1 MELPNWVGY
10 LARSHHYTGAAL
22 LANKENNMH
31 PHRSMSPVLAGLSL
45 LAAPLAVFVAPMAQA
60 AVPDPCTFVTLA
72 EVNAITGGAALK
84 SESRKTGNQ
93 AACVFL
99 DQAKS
104 AVYTL
109 DIEEDPDPKRAL
121 KDVLSNTEK
130 QHKKPGKPLPG
141 VGDQAAYIENMRVVY
156 AAKGKFFICSYF
168 AGGKY
173 NTEANIA
180 KLSEAVIK
188 RVK

>member
-1 MELPNWVGY
+1 MELPNRVGY
-10 LARSHHYTGAAL
+10 IGRAHHYTGAAL

-31 PHRSMSPVLAGLSL
+31 SLRSLST
-45 LAAPLAVFVAPMAQA
+45 ALAVVSTFAVSLPQLVHA

>member
-1 MELPNWVGY
+1 M
-10 LARSHHYTGAAL
+10 
-22 LANKENNMH
+22 
-31 PHRSMSPVLAGLSL
+31 LSL
-45 LAAPLAVFVAPMAQA
+45 RTLLSVVACSTPLVHA

-72 EVNAITGGAALK
+72 EVNAIAGGTALK
-84 SESRKTGNQ
+84 AELRKTANQ
-93 AACVFL
+93 AACVFV
-99 DQAKS
+99 DKS
-104 AVYTL
+104 KGAVYTL

-121 KDVLSNTEK
+121 KDVLANTEK

-141 VGDQAAYIENMRVVY
+141 IGDQAAYIENMRVVY
-156 AAKGKFFICSYF
+156 AAKGKYFICSYF
-168 AGGKY
+168 AAGSH

>member
-1 MELPNWVGY
+1 MS
-10 LARSHHYTGAAL
+10 RFRTL
-22 LANKENNMH
+22 LF
-31 PHRSMSPVLAGLSL
+31 VLAGS
-45 LAAPLAVFVAPMAQA
+45 APLAHA

-72 EVNAITGGAALK
+72 EVNAIAGGAALK
-84 SESRKTGNQ
+84 AESRVNGSQ
-93 AACVFL
+93 GACVFL
-99 DQAKS
+99 DKSKS

-121 KDVLSNTEK
+121 KDVLANTEK
-130 QHKKPGKPLPG
+130 QHKKPGKPLTG
-141 VGDQAAYIENMRVVY
+141 IGDQAAYIENMRVVY
-156 AAKGKFFICSYF
+156 AAKGKYFICSYF
-168 AGGKY
+168 AAGQH